1 MVAAAPGANIRN
13 RDMTAAWRH
22 VDFVLLAFVAG
33 TVAFGALMIYSATRH
48 AENPTEFIEKHALF
62 VVIGVAVMAVAS
74 LLDYEKL
81 SDLSAILYVGA
92 VVALGLVLVP
102 GIGSVHNNIRAWYDL
117 GPFQLQ
123 PAEIAKLATILA
135 LATYLG
141 RLQEVRL
148 RHLITALVMLA
159 VPIGLILMQPDLG
172 TALVFVF
179 IGMGMMVV
187 GGVPVRY
194 LVGLVLIGV
203 IGVAGILTS
212 GTLDEYQTE
221 RLTSFVS
228 PDQASAGAIYNTKA
242 AQTAIASG
250 GLTGQGLFEGPQ
262 TAGGFVPEQQT
273 DFIFTVTGE
282 ELGFA
287 GSALLIVLLG
297 GIVWRVWRTAQIAR
311 DPVGRLICVGVLC
324 MIMFHVFQ
332 NIGMSL
338 GIMPVTGIPLPF
350 VSYGGSATLTTFAA
364 LGLVMNVHMRR
375 FG

>member
-1 MVAAAPGANIRN
+1 MIATSPQASLRN

-33 TVAFGALMIYSATRH
+33 TIAFGALMIYSATRH
-48 AENPTEFIEKHALF
+48 GENPTEFIDKHVLF
-62 VVIGVAVMAVAS
+62 LAVGSGVMALAALV
-74 LLDYEKL
+74 DYQKL
-81 SDLSAILYVGA
+81 SDWSAVIYGLSVLSLGAVLLVGA
-92 VVALGLVLVP
+92 ERNS
-102 GIGSVHNNIRAWYDL
+102 IKAWFEF
-117 GPFQLQ
+117 GPIDLQ

-135 LATYLG
+135 LATFLG

-148 RHLITALVMLA
+148 RHLVTALVMLG
-159 VPIGLILMQPDLG
+159 VPMGLILVQPDLG

-179 IGMGMMVV
+179 IGIGMLVV
-187 GGVPVRY
+187 GGVPARY
-194 LVGLVLIGV
+194 LVGLVLAGV
-203 IGVAGILTS
+203 IGVGAILTS

-221 RLTSFVS
+221 RLTSFVA
-228 PDQASAGAIYNTKA
+228 PDQASEGAIYNTKA

-262 TAGGFVPEQQT
+262 TTGGFVPEQQT

-282 ELGFA
+282 ELGFV
-287 GSALLIVLLG
+287 GSTVLIVLLA

-311 DPVGRLICVGVLC
+311 DPVGRLICVGVLS
-324 MIMFHVFQ
+324 MFMFHVFQ

-364 LGLVMNVHMRR
+364 LGLVLNVHMRR
-375 FG
+375 FS